1 MIYMLAAAMTLAMLV
16 GTAFALREEGERI
29 RIEDRRRQGGRF
41 GGMS

>member
-29 RIEDRRRQGGRF
+29 RVQHRRGRDGRF
-41 GGMS
+41 GGRF